1 MTTSAQSSSRVEG
14 ARIGS
19 PVVWLLASALV
30 AACSLLAPDDGHYLS
45 DPSASGSGGAGGG
58 AAGTGGLVTS
68 SLSGAG
74 VNSGSHTGGSGGTGR
89 AGGAST
95 GAIGAGGLGATSL
108 GGAGG
113 ASGSYTGGTS
123 GSGGTGRAGGSSSV
137 AAGAGGLAAASLGG
151 ATGAGGLGAPS
162 LGGAGGTS
170 SSYTGGA
177 SAGGSGSH
185 TGGASSSGSGGLT
198 VGAGGLG
205 APPLGGAGG
214 ASGSY
219 TGGAG
224 GISGSYSGGAS
235 AGGAATDCTGGFAD
249 CNHQASDGCEVD
261 LSSSIANC
269 GGCGQ
274 AFACAA
280 DETCECGA
288 CISVSGCSDGQ
299 REAFLPTSTWPHI
312 AGCTAAWPSSSLR
325 DPKTGGTC
333 GLELGVC
340 QVPADACG
348 KGWHVCAIPPFGPT
362 EVSTQATEEEC
373 AAQPGAFV
381 AAVGDQICEPCTAD
395 GTGAACCGIGCV
407 QQNGSCIYPGMTA
420 WFGVVNGYVN
430 LCGAIESNSAQRGV
444 LCCRAP

>member
-19 PVVWLLASALV
+19 RVVWLLASGLV

-45 DPSASGSGGAGGG
+45 DPSASGSGGAGGLSGG
-58 AAGTGGLVTS
+58 AAGIGGLA
-68 SLSGAG
+68 SLLGGAG
-74 VNSGSHTGGSGGTGR
+74 GTSGSHTGGASAGG

-95 GAIGAGGLGATSL
+95 SAIGAGGLGATSL

-113 ASGSYTGGTS
+113 
-123 GSGGTGRAGGSSSV
+123 
-137 AAGAGGLAAASLGG
+137 GA
-151 ATGAGGLGAPS
+151 
-162 LGGAGGTS
+162 
-170 SSYTGGA
+170 
-177 SAGGSGSH
+177 SGSH
-185 TGGASSSGSGGLT
+185 TGGASSGGAGGSGRVGGSSS
-198 VGAGGLG
+198 VVAGAGGLG
-205 APPLGGAGG
+205 ATSLGGATGTGGLGAPSIGGAGG
-214 ASGSY
+214 VSGSN
-219 TGGAG
+219 T
-224 GISGSYSGGAS
+224 GGAS
-235 AGGAATDCTGGFAD
+235 AGSAAIVCNGNFAD

-261 LSSSIANC
+261 LSSSSANC

-280 DETCECGA
+280 DETCEGGA

-325 DPKTGGTC
+325 DPKTGGPC

-395 GTGAACCGIGCV
+395 DTGAACCGTGRV
-407 QQNGSCIYPGMTA
+407 QQNGSRIYPGMTA

>member
-19 PVVWLLASALV
+19 RVVWLLASGLV

-45 DPSASGSGGAGGG
+45 DPSASGSGGAGGLSGG
-58 AAGTGGLVTS
+58 AAGIGGLA
-68 SLSGAG
+68 SLLGGAG
-74 VNSGSHTGGSGGTGR
+74 GTSGSHTGGASAGG

-95 GAIGAGGLGATSL
+95 SAIGAGGLGATSL

-113 ASGSYTGGTS
+113 
-123 GSGGTGRAGGSSSV
+123 
-137 AAGAGGLAAASLGG
+137 GA
-151 ATGAGGLGAPS
+151 
-162 LGGAGGTS
+162 
-170 SSYTGGA
+170 
-177 SAGGSGSH
+177 SGSH
-185 TGGASSSGSGGLT
+185 TGGASSGGAGGSGRVGGSSS
-198 VGAGGLG
+198 VVAGAGGLG
-205 APPLGGAGG
+205 ATSLGGATGTGGLGAPSIGGAGG
-214 ASGSY
+214 VSGSN
-219 TGGAG
+219 T
-224 GISGSYSGGAS
+224 GGAS
-235 AGGAATDCTGGFAD
+235 AGSAAIVCNGNFAD

-261 LSSSIANC
+261 LSSSSANC

-280 DETCECGA
+280 DETCEGGA

-395 GTGAACCGIGCV
+395 GTGAACCGTGCV

>member
-19 PVVWLLASALV
+19 RVVWLLASGLV

-45 DPSASGSGGAGGG
+45 DPSASGSGGAGGLSGG
-58 AAGTGGLVTS
+58 AAGIGGLA
-68 SLSGAG
+68 SLLGGAG
-74 VNSGSHTGGSGGTGR
+74 GTSGSHTGGASAGGAGGSGR

-113 ASGSYTGGTS
+113 
-123 GSGGTGRAGGSSSV
+123 
-137 AAGAGGLAAASLGG
+137 GA
-151 ATGAGGLGAPS
+151 
-162 LGGAGGTS
+162 
-170 SSYTGGA
+170 
-177 SAGGSGSH
+177 SGSH
-185 TGGASSSGSGGLT
+185 TGGASSGGAGGSGRVGGSSS
-198 VGAGGLG
+198 VVAGAGGLG
-205 APPLGGAGG
+205 ATSLGGATGTGGLGAPSIGGAGG
-214 ASGSY
+214 VSGSN
-219 TGGAG
+219 T
-224 GISGSYSGGAS
+224 GGAS
-235 AGGAATDCTGGFAD
+235 AGSAAIVCNGNFAD

-261 LSSSIANC
+261 LSSSSANC

-280 DETCECGA
+280 DETCEGGA

-395 GTGAACCGIGCV
+395 GTGAACCGTGCV

>member
-19 PVVWLLASALV
+19 RVVWLLASGLV

-45 DPSASGSGGAGGG
+45 DPSASGSGGAGSLSGG
-58 AAGTGGLVTS
+58 AAGVGGLA
-68 SLSGAG
+68 SLLGSAG
-74 VNSGSHTGGSGGTGR
+74 GTSGSHTGG

-113 ASGSYTGGTS
+113 AAGSHTGGAS
-123 GSGGTGRAGGSSSV
+123 SGGAGGSGRAGGSSSV
-137 AAGAGGLAAASLGG
+137 VAGAGGLGATSLGG
-151 ATGAGGLGAPS
+151 ATGTGGLGAPS
-162 LGGAGGTS
+162 I
-170 SSYTGGA
+170 
-177 SAGGSGSH
+177 
-185 TGGASSSGSGGLT
+185 
-198 VGAGGLG
+198 
-205 APPLGGAGG
+205 GGAGG

-219 TGGAG
+219 SGGARSGGAG
-224 GISGSYSGGAS
+224 GASAGGSAFHTGGASSGSAGGLAVGAGGLGATSIGGAGGVSGSYSGGAS
-235 AGGAATDCTGGFAD
+235 AGSSAIVCNGNFAD

-261 LSSSIANC
+261 LSSSSANC

-280 DETCECGA
+280 DETCEGGA

-395 GTGAACCGIGCV
+395 GTGAACCGTGCV

>member
-19 PVVWLLASALV
+19 RVVWLLASGLV

-45 DPSASGSGGAGGG
+45 DPSASGSGGAGGLSGG
-58 AAGTGGLVTS
+58 AAGIGGLA
-68 SLSGAG
+68 SLLGGAG
-74 VNSGSHTGGSGGTGR
+74 GTSGSHTGGASAGG

-95 GAIGAGGLGATSL
+95 SAIGAGGLGATSL

-113 ASGSYTGGTS
+113 
-123 GSGGTGRAGGSSSV
+123 
-137 AAGAGGLAAASLGG
+137 GA
-151 ATGAGGLGAPS
+151 
-162 LGGAGGTS
+162 
-170 SSYTGGA
+170 
-177 SAGGSGSH
+177 SGSH
-185 TGGASSSGSGGLT
+185 TGGASSGGAGGSGRVGGSSS
-198 VGAGGLG
+198 VVAGAGGLG
-205 APPLGGAGG
+205 ATSLGGATGTGGLGAPSIGGAGG
-214 ASGSY
+214 VSGSN
-219 TGGAG
+219 T
-224 GISGSYSGGAS
+224 GGAS
-235 AGGAATDCTGGFAD
+235 AGSAAIVCNGNFAD

-261 LSSSIANC
+261 LSSSSANC

-280 DETCECGA
+280 DETCEGGA

-325 DPKTGGTC
+325 DPKKGGTC

-395 GTGAACCGIGCV
+395 GTGAACCGTGCV

>member
-19 PVVWLLASALV
+19 RVVWLLASGLV

-45 DPSASGSGGAGGG
+45 DPSASGSGGAGGVGGLSGG
-58 AAGTGGLVTS
+58 AAGIGGLA
-68 SLSGAG
+68 SLLGGAG
-74 VNSGSHTGGSGGTGR
+74 GTSGSHTGGASAGG

-95 GAIGAGGLGATSL
+95 SAIGAGGLGATSL

-113 ASGSYTGGTS
+113 
-123 GSGGTGRAGGSSSV
+123 
-137 AAGAGGLAAASLGG
+137 GA
-151 ATGAGGLGAPS
+151 
-162 LGGAGGTS
+162 
-170 SSYTGGA
+170 
-177 SAGGSGSH
+177 SGSH
-185 TGGASSSGSGGLT
+185 TGGASSGGAGGSGRVGGSSS
-198 VGAGGLG
+198 VVAGAGGLG
-205 APPLGGAGG
+205 ATSLGGATGTGGLGAPSIGGAGG
-214 ASGSY
+214 VSGSN
-219 TGGAG
+219 T
-224 GISGSYSGGAS
+224 GGAS
-235 AGGAATDCTGGFAD
+235 AGSAAIVCNGNFAD

-261 LSSSIANC
+261 LSSSSANC

-280 DETCECGA
+280 DETCEGGA

-395 GTGAACCGIGCV
+395 GTGAACCGTGCV

>member
-19 PVVWLLASALV
+19 RVVWLLASGLV

-45 DPSASGSGGAGGG
+45 DPSASGSGGAGGLSGG
-58 AAGTGGLVTS
+58 AAGIGGLA
-68 SLSGAG
+68 SLLGGAG
-74 VNSGSHTGGSGGTGR
+74 GTSGSHTGGASAGG

-95 GAIGAGGLGATSL
+95 SAIGAGGLGATSL

-113 ASGSYTGGTS
+113 
-123 GSGGTGRAGGSSSV
+123 
-137 AAGAGGLAAASLGG
+137 GA
-151 ATGAGGLGAPS
+151 
-162 LGGAGGTS
+162 
-170 SSYTGGA
+170 
-177 SAGGSGSH
+177 SGSH
-185 TGGASSSGSGGLT
+185 TGGASSGGAGGSGRVGGSSS
-198 VGAGGLG
+198 VVAGAGGLG
-205 APPLGGAGG
+205 ATSLGGATGTGGLGAPSIGGATGTGGLGAPSIGGAGG
-214 ASGSY
+214 VSGSN
-219 TGGAG
+219 T
-224 GISGSYSGGAS
+224 GGAS
-235 AGGAATDCTGGFAD
+235 AGSAAIVCNGNFAD

-261 LSSSIANC
+261 LSSSSANC

-280 DETCECGA
+280 DETCEGGA

-325 DPKTGGTC
+325 DPKKGGTC

-395 GTGAACCGIGCV
+395 GTGAACCGTGCV